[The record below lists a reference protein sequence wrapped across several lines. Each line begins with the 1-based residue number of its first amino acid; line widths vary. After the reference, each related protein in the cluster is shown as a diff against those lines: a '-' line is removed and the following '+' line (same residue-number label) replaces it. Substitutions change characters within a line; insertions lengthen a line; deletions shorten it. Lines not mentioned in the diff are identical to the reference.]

1 MSSRIP
7 ESPHDG
13 AEEDLGAVRARSEQ
27 VAAANDRHLLRAL
40 RGAVLAGIVLDL
52 LVLLAALL
60 LGGDGALAGA
70 LIGSAL
76 ALVITLPTLASARA
90 GVRQGPAAMAGIVLG
105 AWLVKMIVLIVVLL
119 AIQDVAGIARPWL
132 GAALLI
138 GAIAP
143 AVIEAVMMTRTRP
156 RLEVRDPGDPRGRR

>member
-7 ESPHDG
+7 ESPRDG
-13 AEEDLGAVRARSEQ
+13 AEEDLGAVRAHSEQ

-52 LVLLAALL
+52 LLLLAALL

-76 ALVITLPTLASARA
+76 ALVITLPTLVSARV

-132 GAALLI
+132 GVALLI
-138 GAIAP
+138 GAVAP

-156 RLEVRDPGDPRGRR
+156 RLEVRDPGDPGGRR